1 MYVKHGMHVYRAY
14 GLGDSLQGWSVSGG
28 VAALCA

>member
-1 MYVKHGMHVYRAY
+1 MCVKHGMHVYRA
-14 GLGDSLQGWSVSGG
+14 LVFVTVSMWSVSGG